1 MFRLSFIQSFHAVCP
16 FSLNTTLFSR
26 TRTGIMPSDDDG
38 TDFGSNGSDSD
49 DPLDVI
55 SSSQPRTDT
64 VPSGD
69 DGTDFKF
76 EYSGSE
82 SDDLQERRVSTPAVG
97 ASEKECLHAH
107 GVVALDCARD

>member
-1 MFRLSFIQSFHAVCP
+1 
-16 FSLNTTLFSR
+16 
-26 TRTGIMPSDDDG
+26 MPSDDDG
-38 TDFGSNGSDSD
+38 TDFRSSESDSD

-55 SSSQPRTDT
+55 SSSQPQTDT
-64 VPSGD
+64 MPSGD

-82 SDDLQERRVSTPAVG
+82 SDDLQEQRASTPAAG

-107 GVVALDCARD
+107 AVVALGWARD